1 MRTAL
6 IIGLAAGLL
15 AATLSL
21 VAARSQPPQ
30 PVAPADLRPIDEILV
45 TASQMGLVPAG
56 KPLRRGPYYV
66 FHAYDRRG
74 LEVRVVADAQLGD
87 ILSVV
92 PAGPV
97 ALVSPKDRPPR
108 IIHVP
113 QPGESNASVPDRDK
127 PEADSDADEDDA
139 APPPRRVLPKPQSRQ
154 ETPAP
159 RRDLSKEPSAAD
171 RRTMLNAPPPSPNS
185 LTPIYPTPRFTE
197 KPETAEAPPS
207 AEPKPNAP

>member
-1 MRTAL
+1 MT
-6 IIGLAAGLL
+6 IGLAAGLL

-30 PVAPADLRPIDEILV
+30 PVAPADLRPIDEILAI
-45 TASQMGLVPAG
+45 ASEMGLVPAG

-108 IIHVP
+108 IIDVP
-113 QPGESNASVPDRDK
+113 QP
-127 PEADSDADEDDA
+127 
-139 APPPRRVLPKPQSRQ
+139 QSHQ
-154 ETPAP
+154 DNPAP
-159 RRDLSKEPSAAD
+159 RRDLGRAEAD
-171 RRTMLNAPPPSPNS
+171 QHTLLTAPPPSPNS

-197 KPETAEAPPS
+197 KPETAQTITAAPS
-207 AEPKPNAP
+207 GERNLGRQ

>member
-6 IIGLAAGLL
+6 TIGLAAGLL

-21 VAARSQPPQ
+21 VAARSQPPI
-30 PVAPADLRPIDEILV
+30 APADLQPIDEILA
-45 TASQMGLVPAG
+45 TASEMGLVPVG

-113 QPGESNASVPDRDK
+113 QPQA
-127 PEADSDADEDDA
+127 
-139 APPPRRVLPKPQSRQ
+139 RQ
-154 ETPAP
+154 ETSAAP
-159 RRDLSKEPSAAD
+159 RRDPSKAAAD
-171 RRTMLNAPPPSPNS
+171 RRTVLAAPPPGPNS

-197 KPETAEAPPS
+197 KPETAETTTASPS
-207 AEPKPNAP
+207 GETQSDTP

>member
-6 IIGLAAGLL
+6 TIGLAAGLL

-30 PVAPADLRPIDEILV
+30 PIAPADLQPIDEIL
-45 TASQMGLVPAG
+45 ASVSEMGLVPVG

-97 ALVSPKDRPPR
+97 ALVSPNDRPPR

-113 QPGESNASVPDRDK
+113 QPGESNASVPDRD
-127 PEADSDADEDDA
+127 
-139 APPPRRVLPKPQSRQ
+139 RVVPKPQARKDN
-154 ETPAP
+154 PAP
-159 RRDLSKEPSAAD
+159 RRDLGKAEVD
-171 RRTMLNAPPPSPNS
+171 RRTVLSAPPPPANS

-197 KPETAEAPPS
+197 KPETAETITTTTPS
-207 AEPKPNAP
+207 ETKPDTP

>member
-6 IIGLAAGLL
+6 TIGLGAGLL

-30 PVAPADLRPIDEILV
+30 PIAPADLRPLDEILV

-74 LEVRVVADAQLGD
+74 LEVRVVADALLGD

-92 PAGPV
+92 PAGPI

-113 QPGESNASVPDRDK
+113 QPGESNASVPDRDE

-139 APPPRRVLPKPQSRQ
+139 APPRRVLPKAPSRQ
-154 ETPAP
+154 ETPAVP
-159 RRDLSKEPSAAD
+159 RRDLSKAEAD
-171 RRTMLNAPPPSPNS
+171 RRTMLDVPPPSPNS

-197 KPETAEAPPS
+197 KPEAAEAPAS
-207 AEPKPNAP
+207 GESKPDTP

>member
-6 IIGLAAGLL
+6 TIGLGAGLL

-30 PVAPADLRPIDEILV
+30 PVAPADLRPLDEILV

-74 LEVRVVADAQLGD
+74 AEVRVVADAQLGD

-92 PAGPV
+92 PAGPI

-113 QPGESNASVPDRDK
+113 QPGESNASVPDRDE
-127 PEADSDADEDDA
+127 PEADGDADEDDA
-139 APPPRRVLPKPQSRQ
+139 PPPRRRVTPKPHSRQ

-159 RRDLSKEPSAAD
+159 RRDLSKAEAD
-171 RRTMLNAPPPSPNS
+171 RRTMLDAPPPSPNS

-207 AEPKPNAP
+207 AESKPDTP

>member
-6 IIGLAAGLL
+6 TIGLGAGLL

-30 PVAPADLRPIDEILV
+30 PVAPADLRPVDEILV

-92 PAGPV
+92 PAGPI

-113 QPGESNASVPDRDK
+113 QARESNASVPDHG
-127 PEADSDADEDDA
+127 EADSDADEEDA
-139 APPPRRVLPKPQSRQ
+139 APPRRVTPKSRQ
-154 ETPAP
+154 ETPAAP
-159 RRDLSKEPSAAD
+159 RRDLNKAEAD
-171 RRTMLNAPPPSPNS
+171 RRTMLNAPPPAPNS

-197 KPETAEAPPS
+197 KPEAAEAPS
-207 AEPKPNAP
+207 SGEPKLDTP

>member
-6 IIGLAAGLL
+6 TIGLAAGLL

-21 VAARSQPPQ
+21 VAARSQPP
-30 PVAPADLRPIDEILV
+30 VAPAGLQPVDEILATV
-45 TASQMGLVPAG
+45 SEMGLVPAG

-66 FHAYDRRG
+66 FHAYDRHG

-113 QPGESNASVPDRDK
+113 QPGESNASVPDRDE
-127 PEADSDADEDDA
+127 PEADSDADDDDA
-139 APPPRRVLPKPQSRQ
+139 APPPRRVVPKPQTRH

-159 RRDLSKEPSAAD
+159 RRDLSKAADD
-171 RRTMLNAPPPSPNS
+171 RRTLLAAPPGPNS

-197 KPETAEAPPS
+197 KPETAEKITAPPS
-207 AEPKPNAP
+207 DETKPDTP